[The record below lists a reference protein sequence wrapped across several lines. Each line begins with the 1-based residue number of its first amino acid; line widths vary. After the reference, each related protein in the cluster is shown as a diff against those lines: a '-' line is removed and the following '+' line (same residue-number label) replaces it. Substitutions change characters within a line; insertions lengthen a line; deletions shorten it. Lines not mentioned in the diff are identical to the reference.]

1 MCHLRWHINIQNYLN
16 KKIILLQGGNVL
28 TYLNYF
34 AMIVG
39 YATIII
45 IIFLVVVLTILILR
59 DKYKNWKWE
68 KEREKRAKEQQ
79 KETTKEPI
87 KQITNIEAS
96 TKQ

>member
-1 MCHLRWHINIQNYLN
+1 M
-16 KKIILLQGGNVL
+16 VL

-45 IIFLVVVLTILILR
+45 ILFSVIALAILVLK
-59 DKYKNWKWE
+59 DGYKNWKWE

-79 KETTKEPI
+79 KETPKEPI
-87 KQITNIEAS
+87 QQVTNTEAS
-96 TKQ
+96 PKQ

>member
-1 MCHLRWHINIQNYLN
+1 MYHLRWHINIQNYLN
-16 KKIILLQGGNVL
+16 KKIIPLQGENVL

-39 YATIII
+39 YATITI
-45 IIFLVVVLTILILR
+45 IIFVVVVLTILILK

-79 KETTKEPI
+79 KETPKEPVQ
-87 KQITNIEAS
+87 QITNIETS
-96 TKQ
+96 IKQ